1 MGRYERKGRP
11 DPAWVVSAIGLGVN
25 LPINRGRESADAASM
40 NAAGANFDLGSQISV
55 AVARK
60 SLDNV
65 ERQGEALVGMI
76 ADAAAISEQSR
87 GAVSAVP
94 GPGETGLTLDVTA

>member
-1 MGRYERKGRP
+1 M
-11 DPAWVVSAIGLGVN
+11 SAATAN
-25 LPINRGRESADAASM
+25 L
-40 NAAGANFDLGSQISV
+40 DLGNQISV

-60 SLDNV
+60 SLDSV
-65 ERQGEALVGMI
+65 ERRGEAMVGMI